1 MCTPSRYEGWCI
13 AAVEAAAASKPVIGT
28 KIPGLVDAVRDGET
42 GILVPSGDVG
52 AIADAIRRLLDDPG
66 ERARLGA
73 AGRIWAENFTWDRIA
88 RDQEQVYEAIV
99 ASR

>member
-1 MCTPSRYEGWCI
+1 MQFVPQ
-13 AAVEAAAASKPVIGT
+13 
-28 KIPGLVDAVRDGET
+28 PGGQGMTLESEIMELVDAVRDGET